1 MVTHD
6 DLMNKHER
14 ILHLCG
20 YLEVS
25 EGWYSLIDSLCTDLQ
40 VLADASDLQ
49 VEALQIK
56 EKFGGLRFY
65 VINATGEMLDR
76 IAKAEDASFTI
87 CETCGEPGERI
98 NKGGWLTTRCEK
110 HK

>member
-1 MVTHD
+1 MTHD
-6 DLMNKHER
+6 DLMNKHNR
-14 ILHLCG
+14 ILHSCR
-20 YLEVS
+20 YLGVS

-40 VLADASDLQ
+40 VMSDASDRQVKALQ
-49 VEALQIK
+49 VK

-65 VINATGEMLDR
+65 VADATEKMLHL
-76 IAKAEDASFTI
+76 IAKAEDSSFTI

-98 NKGGWLTTRCEK
+98 NKGGWLTTQCEK